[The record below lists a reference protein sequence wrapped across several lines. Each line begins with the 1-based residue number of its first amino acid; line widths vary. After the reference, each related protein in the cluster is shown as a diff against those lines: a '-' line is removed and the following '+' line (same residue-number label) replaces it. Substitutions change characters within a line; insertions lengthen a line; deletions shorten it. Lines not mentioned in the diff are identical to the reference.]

1 METVKAFVREDD
13 TATII
18 CPACKLPKN
27 VSVASYK
34 NKSPE
39 LKVRCNCNNVFKVY
53 LDFRRFYRKATD
65 LPGRYKTLNP
75 RGHGGGEIHVVN
87 ISKGGLGFTVSGMN
101 TIEKDHR
108 LEVSFELDDKRMTRL
123 QKEVVVQSVSGDFV
137 GCRFSSN
144 QAYEKELGFYLTG

>member
-13 TATII
+13 TVTIA
-18 CPACKLPKN
+18 CPACRMTKN
-27 VSVASYK
+27 ISVASYK
-34 NKSPE
+34 NKTPE
-39 LKVRCNCNNVFKVY
+39 LKVRCTCNNIFKVY
-53 LDFRRFYRKATD
+53 LDFRRFYRKSTD

-75 RGHGGGEIHVVN
+75 RGHGGGEIHIVN

-108 LEVSFELDDKRMTRL
+108 LEVSFELDDKKKTRL

>member
-13 TATII
+13 TATIV

-27 VSVASYK
+27 VSVASYR

-53 LDFRRFYRKATD
+53 LDFRRFYRKSTD

-75 RGHGGGEIHVVN
+75 RGHGGGMIHVVN

-101 TIEKDHR
+101 TIEKGHR
-108 LEVSFELDDKRMTRL
+108 IEVSFELDDKKMTHL
-123 QKEVVVQSVSGDFV
+123 IKEVVVQSVDKDFV
-137 GCRFSSN
+137 GCRFSSS